1 MIIMTPLLKDLC
13 CTLRGGIAG
22 VQPKKISR
30 GWWVSLRT
38 KPIDKG
44 SFITSQLLLGTF
56 GLAKVQMV
64 TF

>member
-1 MIIMTPLLKDLC
+1 MFIMTPLLKGLC
-13 CTLRGGIAG
+13 CTVRGGIAG
-22 VQPKKISR
+22 VQPMKRSR
-30 GWWVSLRT
+30 GWWVSLYT

-56 GLAKVQMV
+56 VLAKVQMV